1 MPRRFALGLVAL
13 LVFLLLAFLAGR
25 RILSPA
31 GPGGGAGRTPAPLPT
46 PVAPP
51 TPIASQHVSLWFEEK
66 EGDLFRAEM
75 REIPPAADQ
84 IAFLRSLAAAVLD
97 GPRRSELLRPFP
109 EGWGLRGAYRLRDGL
124 VVVDLQPPRPAG
136 GADAPEGP
144 PAPDIPPGVRWT
156 AGSHEELAAAQALL
170 ITIAKNLPGVSK
182 VAFVVGG
189 EPAET
194 LAGHL
199 DLTHPL
205 LPDLT
210 RASSEPPLEA
220 VPPPSPVAPPST
232 PERPAPS
239 APSPAPAPKKTGPAA
254 RTDVA

>member
-1 MPRRFALGLVAL
+1 
-13 LVFLLLAFLAGR
+13 
-25 RILSPA
+25 
-31 GPGGGAGRTPAPLPT
+31 
-46 PVAPP
+46 
-51 TPIASQHVSLWFEEK
+51 
-66 EGDLFRAEM
+66 
-75 REIPPAADQ
+75 
-84 IAFLRSLAAAVLD
+84 
-97 GPRRSELLRPFP
+97 
-109 EGWGLRGAYRLRDGL
+109 
-124 VVVDLQPPRPAG
+124 
-136 GADAPEGP
+136 
-144 PAPDIPPGVRWT
+144 
-156 AGSHEELAAAQALL
+156 
-170 ITIAKNLPGVSK
+170 